1 MPQIKKYFI
10 AHELG
15 KNVLLV
21 NDMPVIGGS
30 VELHN
35 YDMITVGTTKLEL
48 TELKVRNGGKLMSK
62 AYAFLKE
69 CGYFYVLTI
78 NENFPAG
85 RPFGAVMEYA
95 GKLFISTNDGNKVH
109 KQLRDN
115 GNIQILAKKDG
126 YKDWNDQLLG
136 RRNIETGHT
145 INEIKEERE
154 KETTLSNQTEETE
167 NERHT
172 AHRRK

>member
-1 MPQIKKYFI
+1 
-10 AHELG
+10 
-15 KNVLLV
+15 
-21 NDMPVIGGS
+21 
-30 VELHN
+30 
-35 YDMITVGTTKLEL
+35 
-48 TELKVRNGGKLMSK
+48 MSK

-115 GNIQILAKKDG
+115 GNIQILAKKERTR
-126 YKDWNDQLLG
+126 DWIRITGRATECNDIKMKQKMLEECPILSKHFSSADSDHYLLFQVEVL
-136 RRNIETGHT
+136 N
-145 INEIKEERE
+145 
-154 KETTLSNQTEETE
+154 TEF
-167 NERHT
+167 N
-172 AHRRK
+172 